1 MPDGVDPVLYSFNF
15 DLIDGQNRRPD
26 YALLDDRI
34 ELLGDVVHD
43 EYSGWFISTN
53 TSVFV
58 LQAYLAA
65 TLRPTDRYTLLP
77 VPKTIGARLSPASVS
92 WLKEHGVT
100 VLPVMP
106 AAVAFAEKFERE
118 LWIKKQR
125 REALE
130 AAARARHLVGTRV
143 PLVPLR
149 AVQPRLPSAAEL
161 GTIAGLVAAYTAT
174 QRASGR

>member
-1 MPDGVDPVLYSFNF
+1 VLYSFNF

-34 ELLGDVVHD
+34 ELLGDVIHD
-43 EYSGWFISTN
+43 EYSGWFISTD

-58 LQAYLAA
+58 LQAFLTA
-65 TLRPTDRYTLLP
+65 TLRPTDRYTLVP

-118 LWIKKQR
+118 LLIKKQR

-130 AAARARHLVGTRV
+130 AVCARHLAGARV
-143 PLVPLR
+143 PLVSLR
-149 AVQPRLPSAAEL
+149 AAQPRLPSAAEL
-161 GTIAGLVAAYTAT
+161 GTIAGLVAAYTTT
-174 QRASGR
+174 QRVGGR